1 MVDFQLINK
10 MLNNALNKLY
20 NNDASLIIRRT
31 NERSIVFRLGIYLQ
45 EELNIN
51 GLEEYNL
58 DCEYNRNME
67 ESKSTCNLLN
77 GTYPDLIIHTRESN
91 ENNLLILEFKT
102 WWNSNQ
108 DNDEYKIRE
117 FKNSPYNYIYGATVL
132 IGRNHHTTNVID

>member
-132 IGRNHHTTNVID
+132 IGDRKSVV